1 MPFTNILLANWYA
14 AVCGSILMFK
24 TVKTHQTVKTPSP
37 TLFELPTIPE
47 TGGSGSHDAVKA
59 TKFELGPQAS

>member
-24 TVKTHQTVKTPSP
+24 TVKTHQTVKNLSP
-37 TLFELPTIPE
+37 TLYIDNIYKMYKALK
-47 TGGSGSHDAVKA
+47 VKNR
-59 TKFELGPQAS
+59 KYLVRIY